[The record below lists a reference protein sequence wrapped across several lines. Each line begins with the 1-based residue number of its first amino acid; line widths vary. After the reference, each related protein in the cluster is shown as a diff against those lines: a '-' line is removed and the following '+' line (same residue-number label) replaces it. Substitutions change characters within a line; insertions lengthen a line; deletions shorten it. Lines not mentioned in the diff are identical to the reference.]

1 MEPICLIP
9 ARSGSKGLPNK
20 NMLFLDGVPMIFH
33 TIRAA
38 IESGC
43 FKKENI
49 YVSTDSQIY
58 KEICETTG
66 VQVLMRPAE
75 LATDYTTSFQLNEHF
90 LQDFSDEQ
98 VFVLLQVT
106 SPLRTGKHVR
116 EAIELYDL
124 GQADHVVSF
133 TKVDKS
139 PTLFTSLDEFGFA
152 KDIAGLGGSYRR
164 QNEKTLYYPNGAI
177 YISSKAVY
185 LHDQTYFSEKTVAY
199 IMNKEDSIDVDDRFD
214 FTGVIGRMYFDYQR
228 REQQNKIFYQKELK
242 RLCSQLTNDKLII
255 GDSRLLSLTLDG
267 FDNISIGGMTAATAL
282 ENQHLFLKK
291 PMKQV
296 VLSLGVNDLIAS
308 YPIYVIQENIRQL
321 MELLVSRVDK
331 VFVTTIAYTLFRE
344 SVSNDDIIQ
353 LNQYVRKLATEH
365 GISIIDINEV
375 VAKDDLLDYQYT
387 NDGLHLNKR
396 GQGRVNQLICQAVVE
411 EN

>member
-49 YVSTDSQIY
+49 YVSTDSEVY

-66 VQVLMRPAE
+66 VQVLMRPAD
-75 LATDYTTSFQLNEHF
+75 LATDFTTSFQLNEHF
-90 LQDFSDEQ
+90 LQDFSDDQ

-106 SPLRTGKHVR
+106 SPLRTGKHVK
-116 EAIELYDL
+116 EAMELYEK

-139 PTLFTSLDEFGFA
+139 PTLFSTLDENGFA

-164 QNEKTLYYPNGAI
+164 QDEKILYYPNGAI
-177 YISSKAVY
+177 YISSKQAY
-185 LHDQTYFSEKTVAY
+185 LADKTYFSEKTAAY
-199 IMNKEDSIDVDDRFD
+199 VMTKEDSIDVDDHFD
-214 FTGVIGRMYFDYQR
+214 FTGVIGRIYFDYQR
-228 REQQNKIFYQKELK
+228 REQQNKPFYKRELK
-242 RLCSQLTNDKLII
+242 RLCEQRVHDSLVI
-255 GDSRLLSLTLDG
+255 GDSRLLALSLDG

-282 ENQHLFLKK
+282 ENQGLFLATPIKK
-291 PMKQV
+291 
-296 VLSLGVNDLIAS
+296 VLLSIGVNDLITD
-308 YPIYVIQENIRQL
+308 YPLHVIKDTIRQL
-321 MELLVSRVDK
+321 MEALVSK
-331 VFVTTIAYTLFRE
+331 AEQVFVTTIAYTLFRD
-344 SVSNDDIIQ
+344 SVSNEEIVQ
-353 LNQYVRKLATEH
+353 LNNFIVQSASEL
-365 GISIIDINEV
+365 GISVIDLNEV
-375 VAKDDLLDYQYT
+375 VEKEGMLDYQYT
-387 NDGLHLNKR
+387 NDGLHFNQI
-396 GQGRVNQLICQAVVE
+396 GQERVNQLILTSLTR
-411 EN
+411 